1 MYICKVAY
9 LLTTDCINIPLAN
22 HYGILFNQ
30 NGIDYVLHN
39 TPSKKNNSNG
49 NVIIETYPEFIK
61 GRTLLSK
68 NFLDI
73 SIPQI
78 KEYAYKNMGKKWDAV
93 DYNCETLKNEII
105 TGNSGTTIITRI
117 IGIGIIGLI
126 LLNL

>member
-1 MYICKVAY
+1 VAY

>member
-1 MYICKVAY
+1 MAY

-73 SIPQI
+73 TIPQI
-78 KEYAYKNMGKKWDAV
+78 KEYAYKNMAKKWDAV

-105 TGNSGTTIITRI
+105 TGNSGTTIVTRI
-117 IGIGIIGLI
+117 IGISIIGLI

>member
-1 MYICKVAY
+1 VAY
-9 LLTTDCINIPLAN
+9 LLITDCINIPLAN

-61 GRTLLSK
+61 GRTLLLK

-78 KEYAYKNMGKKWDAV
+78 KEYAYKNMGKKWDSV

-105 TGNSGTTIITRI
+105 TGNSGTTIMTRI

>member
-1 MYICKVAY
+1 MAF
-9 LLTTDCINIPLAN
+9 LLITDSLNIPIAN
-22 HYGILFNQ
+22 HYGIMFNE

-39 TPSKKNNSNG
+39 TPSKNNANG

-78 KEYAYKNMGKKWDAV
+78 KEYAYKNMGKKWDSI

-105 TGNSGTTIITRI
+105 TGNSGSTIMSRI
-117 IGIGIIGLI
+117 IGISIIGLI

>member
-1 MYICKVAY
+1 VAY
-9 LLTTDCINIPLAN
+9 ILTTNCINIPLCK
-22 HYGILFNQ
+22 HYGVLFRE
-30 NGIDYVLHN
+30 NGIDYVLNN
-39 TPSKKNNSNG
+39 TPTKKNNVKG

-73 SIPQI
+73 TIPQI
-78 KEYAYKNMGKKWDAV
+78 KEYAYKNMYKKWDSV

-105 TGNSGTTIITRI
+105 TGNSGNTIMTRI
-117 IGIGIIGLI
+117 IGIGIVGLI

>member
-1 MYICKVAY
+1 MAF
-9 LLTTDCINIPLAN
+9 LLITDSLNIPIAN
-22 HYGILFNQ
+22 HYGIMFNE

-39 TPSKKNNSNG
+39 TPSKKNNANG

-68 NFLDI
+68 NFLYI

-78 KEYAYKNMGKKWDAV
+78 KEYAYKNMGKKWDSIN
-93 DYNCETLKNEII
+93 YNCETLKNEII
-105 TGNSGTTIITRI
+105 TGNSGSTIMSRI
-117 IGIGIIGLI
+117 IGISIIGLI

>member
-1 MYICKVAY
+1 MYICKVPY
-9 LLTTDCINIPLAN
+9 LLTTDCINIPIAN
-22 HYGILFNQ
+22 HYGVLFNE

-39 TPSKKNNSNG
+39 TPSKKNNANG

-78 KEYAYKNMGKKWDAV
+78 KEYAYKNMGKKWDSI

-105 TGNSGTTIITRI
+105 TGNAGTTIMTRI
-117 IGIGIIGLI
+117 IGISIIGLI

>member
-1 MYICKVAY
+1 MAY
-9 LLTTDCINIPLAN
+9 LLITDCINIPLAN

-61 GRTLLSK
+61 GRTLLLK

-78 KEYAYKNMGKKWDAV
+78 KEYAYKNMGKKWDSV

-105 TGNSGTTIITRI
+105 TGNSGTTIMTRI